1 MLRQPELIRGQK
13 KSERE
18 RERVGVPIYV
28 RTRERVYIGKEERE
42 SVCI

>member
-18 RERVGVPIYV
+18 RVGVPIFV